1 MFTKFSAIAAVV
13 SFGLFVG
20 GCASQSSDDAQASD
34 SDLSASQIEI
44 APGTFD
50 LFNSPKGSNVG
61 CSIKTVLT
69 LTTDGDTAHASLKNV
84 ASGIC
89 AVYVMPDVREFDLKL
104 ESNTCGSETYS
115 GDATVN
121 GIERHISIVDNRGRT
136 CRDFV
141 PAKIVLNETDATNAQ
156 VTRYTQN

>member
-1 MFTKFSAIAAVV
+1 MFTKFSLLAAVV

-20 GCASQSSDDAQASD
+20 GCAAQSDDAAQASD

-44 APGTFD
+44 TPGTFD
-50 LFNSPKGSNVG
+50 LFSAPKGANVG
-61 CSIKTVLT
+61 CSIKTILT
-69 LTTDGDTAHASLKNV
+69 LTTDGNTAHASLKNV
-84 ASGIC
+84 SSGIC

-104 ESNTCGSETYS
+104 DSSACGSDTFS
-115 GDATVN
+115 GESIVN
-121 GIERHISIVDNRGRT
+121 GVERHVSITDNRGRS

-141 PAKIVLNETDATNAQ
+141 PAKIVLEETDATNAQ